1 VRAVNLIPVEERR
14 GGSGSGSGPPTV
26 WLLVGLGV
34 LVVAF
39 AGFVLA
45 SNQVSERQA
54 KLAQVSTQADSAQS
68 SVAQLKPYVDF
79 ASMEQNRT
87 QTVRQLAATRFDWHQ
102 SLHDLARVMSKDVW
116 LTSVTGTVAP
126 NVALDGGSGAGGGG
140 GDSSGLRAALP
151 NPALSISGC
160 ATSNDE
166 VVSFV
171 SRLRVM
177 NGVIRVSLSDP
188 RSPTPRRPPAAR
200 PPAPRLRAARL
211 RARAQAAAPR
221 VAGTAP
227 TAPTSSPSSTSS
239 SSTSRSPGPFPR
251 ARRAGPPRRRARP
264 PAPRRRRARRP
275 RLPRV
280 ARALPRRVGPP
291 RAPPPPPV
299 PERRSDRPRSHRGHG
314 HRGRRPGGR
323 LLVPA
328 ARAQATGGGRPRW
341 QADHR
346 DPAPADGAGRHRL
359 RPRRPRRLRRELRLG
374 GPPRRGRPDRRQRS
388 LARLSGGCRRAG
400 GPRRLPCGEA
410 EPERRGGLDGSGADR
425 AGRLERDG
433 QDLGTGHAERHG
445 DPASGRERRGT
456 AAPAATATPPVP

>member
-1 VRAVNLIPVEERR
+1 MRAVNLIPVEERR

-177 NGVIRVSLSDP
+177 NGVIRVSLSDAQKSDTAAP
-188 RSPTPRRPPAAR
+188 SGGAPSGAPASSGPASGASSGGGAAGGGDCTYGSDKFPKFDVVVFYQPLSGALPTSATGGSATPASA
-200 PPAPRLRAARL
+200 PAGASTPKGATTTPAPS
-211 RARAQAAAPR
+211 
-221 VAGTAP
+221 G
-227 TAPTSSPSSTSS
+227 SSTSPS
-239 SSTSRSPGPFPR
+239 G
-251 ARRAGPPRRRARP
+251 
-264 PAPRRRRARRP
+264 
-275 RLPRV
+275 
-280 ARALPRRVGPP
+280 
-291 RAPPPPPV
+291 RAPTGA
-299 PERRSDRPRSHRGHG
+299 SS
-314 HRGRRPGGR
+314 
-323 LLVPA
+323 PA
-328 ARAQATGGGRPRW
+328 
-341 QADHR
+341 
-346 DPAPADGAGRHRL
+346 GAG
-359 RPRRPRRLRRELRLG
+359 
-374 GPPRRGRPDRRQRS
+374 
-388 LARLSGGCRRAG
+388 
-400 GPRRLPCGEA
+400 
-410 EPERRGGLDGSGADR
+410 
-425 AGRLERDG
+425 
-433 QDLGTGHAERHG
+433 
-445 DPASGRERRGT
+445 ASK
-456 AAPAATATPPVP
+456 